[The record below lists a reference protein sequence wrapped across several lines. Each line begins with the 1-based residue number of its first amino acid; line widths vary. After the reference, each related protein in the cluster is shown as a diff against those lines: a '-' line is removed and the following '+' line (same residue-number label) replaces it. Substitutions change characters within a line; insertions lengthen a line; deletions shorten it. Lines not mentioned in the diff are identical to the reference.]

1 MIDIEGIRAAAK
13 RIDGVANRTPVFTSR
28 TLDERLAAR
37 VFVKAENHQ
46 RTGSFKFRGAY
57 NKISQLSPDELARGI
72 VAVSSGN
79 HAQAV
84 ALAAGLAGAKA
95 VILMP
100 SDAPESKRAAT
111 AGYGAEIITFD
122 RYAEDRDELVA
133 DLVGRHGGAFV
144 PPYDDPDIM
153 SGQGT
158 VALELVE
165 EVGPLDLLVSPV
177 SGGGLIAGSGVA
189 GKALCPGLKLIGVE
203 PETADDTKRSLQA
216 GGRVRTPV
224 ARTIADG
231 LQVNV
236 PGVLT
241 FEINRRQIDE
251 VALVSDDEIVHAMRF
266 LHETMKTIAEPSG
279 AAALA
284 ALLSRRIETAG
295 QRIGVILSGGN
306 IGVRRFAELVGK

>member
-1 MIDIEGIRAAAK
+1 VAA
-13 RIDGVANRTPVFTSR
+13 
-28 TLDERLAAR
+28 
-37 VFVKAENHQ
+37 
-46 RTGSFKFRGAY
+46 
-57 NKISQLSPDELARGI
+57 
-72 VAVSSGN
+72 
-79 HAQAV
+79 
-84 ALAAGLAGAKA
+84 
-95 VILMP
+95 
-100 SDAPESKRAAT
+100 
-111 AGYGAEIITFD
+111 
-122 RYAEDRDELVA
+122 
-133 DLVGRHGGAFV
+133 
-144 PPYDDPDIM
+144 
-153 SGQGT
+153 
-158 VALELVE
+158 
-165 EVGPLDLLVSPV
+165 
-177 SGGGLIAGSGVA
+177 
-189 GKALCPGLKLIGVE
+189 KALCPGLKLIGVE

-216 GGRVRTPV
+216 GERVRTPV